1 MNKDKFDIDGFE
13 IDMESK
19 DKPQSKKRNS
29 GNPEKKSGSKN
40 ANSADSSDVLPPLD
54 DDITEES
61 PESQAAEEGL
71 PDDDLNAHNLEGVDN
86 EEDEEKPE
94 GEEDSNG
101 DEKSEDEEGSEGE
114 EDSNDEEG
122 NSDSESDEEHD
133 NNDLNDY
140 DLEDAQDKNKQAV
153 SKDDDKPKDDKPKD
167 RKDLNP
173 NRAEAA
179 NNLNPS
185 KEGLKGGAGKMAGKA
200 KDALAD
206 KVMNNEAVQ
215 AAKSTTQA
223 AKKMAT
229 VVSNIG
235 TTLFQLVVNPVTY
248 IGLGIVIAFVAIAS
262 VTSSVGQNDFNIMC
276 DDSGVGSVSID
287 PSADAFTR
295 QAAIASWLTSTPFD
309 VYGGEP
315 LTTEQAAGII
325 GNMAEESY
333 GANPKAIQ
341 GDPTISDWETC
352 DNDCVLGWGTVGGK
366 AIGIVQWDTTR
377 RVTLVNFAKSEGTQW
392 HDLNTQL
399 KYLRSEM
406 ESGYEAEQ
414 LAQGGFNE
422 KGQTIAEYAKIWNVW
437 FERSEKSGT
446 PEGDNPRIASAEA
459 FASEFSGGVSFA
471 GLSDGC
477 LGMAGGFSGVGID
490 TSSLVQLAISAAHVN
505 RSSALES
512 CGNNLVN
519 CGQNTATDV
528 YKQAKL
534 SAEASTGKDG
544 IHGLLASCDRFVATM
559 YRVTGKDPTYPWGAT
574 QHQLA
579 YMESNPDW
587 QRINCQDRQP
597 GDVLYRAGHIMLYVG
612 MVNGKDSIASAS
624 LGHRSG
630 NLSGTSCSGNQF
642 IADGGPAEGWRKV
655 N

>member
-71 PDDDLNAHNLEGVDN
+71 PDDDLNAHNLEGIDN

-94 GEEDSNG
+94 GEEDSND
-101 DEKSEDEEGSEGE
+101 DEKSEDEEDSEGE
-114 EDSNDEEG
+114 EDSNDESED
-122 NSDSESDEEHD
+122 NSDSESNEEHD

-140 DLEDAQDKNKQAV
+140 DLEDAQEKNKQAGA
-153 SKDDDKPKDDKPKD
+153 KEDDKPKDDKPKD

-179 NNLNPS
+179 KDSKPS
-185 KEGLKGGAGKMAGKA
+185 KEGPKGGAGKLAENA
-200 KDALAD
+200 KNALAN
-206 KVMNNEAVQ
+206 KVNDNKAVES
-215 AAKSTTQA
+215 AKNVTKL
-223 AKKMAT
+223 AKKMAAI
-229 VVSNIG
+229 VSNIG
-235 TTLFQLVVNPVTY
+235 TTIFQLVTNPVTY
-248 IGLGIVIAFVAIAS
+248 IGIGLVIVFVAIAS
-262 VTSSVGQNDFNIMC
+262 FTSSVGQNDFNILC

-287 PSADAFTR
+287 PNADSFTR
-295 QAAIASWLTSTPFD
+295 QAAIASWLTSTPFE

-325 GNMAEESY
+325 GNMIEESY

-341 GDPTISDWETC
+341 GDDTMTEWESC

-377 RVTLVNFAKSEGTQW
+377 RVALVIFAKSEGTQW

-399 KYLRSEM
+399 KYLRNEM
-406 ESGYEAEQ
+406 ETNEAGALEK
-414 LAQGGFNE
+414 GGFNE
-422 KGQTIAEYAKIWNVW
+422 KGKTIAEYAKIWNKS
-437 FERSEKSGT
+437 FERSKKSGT

-490 TSSLVQLAISAAHVN
+490 TSSLVDLAISAAHVN

-512 CGNNLVN
+512 CGDNLVN

-559 YRVTGKDPTYPWGAT
+559 YRATGKDPTFPWGAT

-579 YMESNPDW
+579 YMESNPNW

-597 GDVLYRAGHIMLYVG
+597 GDVVFRKGHIMLYVG
-612 MVNGKDSIASAS
+612 VVNGKDSIASAS

-630 NLSGTSCSGNQF
+630 NLSGVSCSGNQF

>member
-1 MNKDKFDIDGFE
+1 MNKDKFDIDSFE
-13 IDMESK
+13 IDIESK
-19 DKPQSKKRNS
+19 DKPQSKKRDSENL
-29 GNPEKKSGSKN
+29 EKKSGSKN

-61 PESQAAEEGL
+61 PESQAAKEGL

-101 DEKSEDEEGSEGE
+101 DEKSEDEEDSEGE

-133 NNDLNDY
+133 NNNLNDY

-153 SKDDDKPKDDKPKD
+153 SKDDDKPKD

-179 NNLNPS
+179 KNLKPS
-185 KEGLKGGAGKMAGKA
+185 KEGPKGGAGKLA
-200 KDALAD
+200 KNAKNALAN
-206 KVMNNEAVQ
+206 KVNDNKAVQ
-215 AAKSTTQA
+215 SAKNATQL

-248 IGLGIVIAFVAIAS
+248 IGIGLVIAFVAIAS
-262 VTSSVGQNDFNIMC
+262 FTSSVGQNDFNIMC

-287 PSADAFTR
+287 PSADTFTR
-295 QAAIASWLTSTPFD
+295 QAAIASWLTSTPFEI
-309 VYGGEP
+309 YGGEP
-315 LTTEQAAGII
+315 LTTEQAAGVI

-341 GDPTISDWETC
+341 GDPTITEWESC

-366 AIGIVQWDTTR
+366 AIGIVQWDTER
-377 RVTLVNFAKSEGTQW
+377 RVALVNFAKSEGTQW

-414 LAQGGFNE
+414 LEKGGFNE
-422 KGQTIAEYAKIWNVW
+422 KGKTIAEYAKIWNKW

-446 PEGDNPRIASAEA
+446 EEGDNPRIASAEA
-459 FASEFSGGVSFA
+459 FASEFSSGVSFA

-477 LGMAGGFSGVGID
+477 LGMSGGFSGVGID

-505 RSSALES
+505 RSAALES

-534 SAEASTGKDG
+534 SAEASTGRDG

-559 YRVTGKDPTYPWGAT
+559 YRATGKDPTFPWGAT

-612 MVNGKDSIASAS
+612 VVNGKDSIASAS

-630 NLSGTSCSGNQF
+630 NLSGMSCSGNKF
-642 IADGGPAEGWRKV
+642 IADGGQADGWRKV

>member
-1 MNKDKFDIDGFE
+1 MNKRKFDLDGFE
-13 IDMESK
+13 IDIESK

-29 GNPEKKSGSKN
+29 GNLEKKSGSKN
-40 ANSADSSDVLPPLD
+40 ANRADILPPLD
-54 DDITEES
+54 DDITAEG
-61 PESQAAEEGL
+61 PESQAAEESL
-71 PDDDLNAHNLEGVDN
+71 PNDGLNAHNPEGIDN
-86 EEDEEKPE
+86 EEDKPE
-94 GEEDSNG
+94 GEEDSND

-173 NRAEAA
+173 DRAEAA
-179 NNLNPS
+179 KNSNPS
-185 KEGLKGGAGKMAGKA
+185 KEGPKGGAGKLAENA
-200 KDALAD
+200 KNALAN
-206 KVMNNEAVQ
+206 KVDDNKAVEAVKNV
-215 AAKSTTQA
+215 AKL
-223 AKKMAT
+223 AKKLAT
-229 VVSNIG
+229 VALKIG
-235 TTLFQLVVNPVTY
+235 TTIFQLVTNPVTY
-248 IGLGIVIAFVAIAS
+248 IGIALVIAFVAIAS
-262 VTSSVGQNDFNIMC
+262 FTSAVGQNDFNILC
-276 DDSGVGSVSID
+276 DESGVGSVSID
-287 PSADAFTR
+287 PNADSFTR
-295 QAAIASWLTSTPFD
+295 QAAIASWLTSTPFE

-325 GNMAEESY
+325 GNMIEESY

-341 GDPTISDWETC
+341 GDDTMTEWETC
-352 DNDCVLGWGTVGGK
+352 DNDCVAEWGIVGGK

-377 RVTLVNFAKSEGTQW
+377 RLALVIFAESEGTQW

-399 KYLRSEM
+399 KYLRNEM
-406 ESGYEAEQ
+406 ETNEAGSLEK
-414 LAQGGFNE
+414 GGFNE
-422 KGQTIAEYAKIWNVW
+422 KGKTIAEYAKIWNKS
-437 FERSEKSGT
+437 FERSKKSGT

-490 TSSLVQLAISAAHVN
+490 TSSLVDLAISAVHVN

-512 CGNNLVN
+512 CNGVLEN
-519 CGQNTATDV
+519 CGQKTATDV

-534 SAEASTGKDG
+534 TAETLTDKDPRR
-544 IHGLLASCDRFVATM
+544 GLLASCDRFVATM
-559 YRVTGKDPTYPWGAT
+559 YRATGKDPTFPWGAT

-579 YMESNPDW
+579 YMESNPNW

-597 GDVLYRAGHIMLYVG
+597 GDVVFRKGHIMLYVG
-612 MVNGKDSIASAS
+612 VVNGKDSIASAS

-630 NLSGTSCSGNQF
+630 NLSGASCSGNKF
-642 IADGGPAEGWRKV
+642 IADGGPADGWRKV